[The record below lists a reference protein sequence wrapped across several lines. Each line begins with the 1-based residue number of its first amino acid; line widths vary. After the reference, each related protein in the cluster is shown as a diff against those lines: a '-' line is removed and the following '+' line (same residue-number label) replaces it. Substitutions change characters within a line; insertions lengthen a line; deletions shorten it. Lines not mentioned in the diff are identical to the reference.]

1 MFNSHLSKQLDK
13 PLETPETL
21 KKATKKLKKIF
32 TERKSKQRIE
42 AYVDRLKGLDSS
54 HLSEMFRGHYV
65 SGNPN
70 LHKHRDHDP
79 LLPSFV
85 SVKE

>member
-1 MFNSHLSKQLDK
+1 M
-13 PLETPETL
+13 ETPETL

-42 AYVDRLKGLDSS
+42 AFADRLKGLEAS

-70 LHKHRDHDP
+70 LHKHRDQDP